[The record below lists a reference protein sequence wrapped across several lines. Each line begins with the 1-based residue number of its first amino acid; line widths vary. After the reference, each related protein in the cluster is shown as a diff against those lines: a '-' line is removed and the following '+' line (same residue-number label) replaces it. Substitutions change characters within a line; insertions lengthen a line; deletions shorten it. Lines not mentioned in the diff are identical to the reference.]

1 MQCCKTAVHL
11 YSDLYIKMH
20 FPFSAL
26 IDLNCKVLFPKL
38 IRGGCVQ
45 FSSFIDFFVF
55 VICIANCLNTFW
67 THAKVAAFFF
77 WNDYIISW
85 MFMNFSGFTK
95 IQTFLHEW
103 MKCMHS
109 PLSKSYISATITC
122 FLGHFSYRV
131 FFALVTPYLN
141 TDITFLRCHTIRRY
155 VHMRITFR
163 LASAYVGT
171 TRGGRRLLFS
181 SFLVH

>member
-1 MQCCKTAVHL
+1 
-11 YSDLYIKMH
+11 
-20 FPFSAL
+20 
-26 IDLNCKVLFPKL
+26 
-38 IRGGCVQ
+38 
-45 FSSFIDFFVF
+45 
-55 VICIANCLNTFW
+55 
-67 THAKVAAFFF
+67 
-77 WNDYIISW
+77 
-85 MFMNFSGFTK
+85 
-95 IQTFLHEW
+95 